1 MIVSVKSGRRVP
13 QAVSRHLAQ
22 RLQFALGRFAGRI
35 RRVSTFFEDQNGPR
49 GGVDKFCRIVVRL
62 VDGSELV
69 AEVVDVEWEV
79 AVDRATT
86 RIGHTVGREVARK
99 RSSRLIARS
108 PDALPPG
115 RQGTRRW

>member
-1 MIVSVKSGRRVP
+1 MIVSIKCGRRVP
-13 QAVSRHLAQ
+13 HGVSRHLTQ

-35 RRVSTFFEDQNGPR
+35 RRVSGFFEDQNGPR
-49 GGVDKFCRIVVRL
+49 GGVDKSCRIVVRL
-62 VDGSELV
+62 VDGSDLV

-99 RSSRLIARS
+99 RTSRRIARS
-108 PDALPPG
+108 PDSLPLG
-115 RQGTRRW
+115 RQGTR

>member
-1 MIVSVKSGRRVP
+1 
-13 QAVSRHLAQ
+13 VSRHLAQ

-99 RSSRLIARS
+99 RSSRRIARS